1 MVHPTNALFYSYTW
15 HFYANLIE
23 QQKQIRVCECC
34 HKIFDLISI
43 SLSGV
48 PFGCDI
54 LLTYPFFMAP
64 FFYVQYSTFLQL
76 KANFKKFIFWN
87 SATRSA
93 KTNTVRY
100 TFVTVFSVT
109 WYIGLDFIVIFCSV
123 SLCLHVSVSVL
134 FSFSFVRAHISN
146 ICFQMHNR
154 VIILGRWLNWRN
166 RYHIVLLANEYC
178 FLLNRFD
185 NSEWLFRLLKL

>member
-1 MVHPTNALFYSYTW
+1 MVHHTNALFYSYTW

-43 SLSGV
+43 SLSRV
-48 PFGCDI
+48 PFGCDK
-54 LLTYPFFMAP
+54 LLTYPFLWHLFLCT
-64 FFYVQYSTFLQL
+64 YSTFLQL
-76 KANFKKFIFWN
+76 KAKKKSIFWN

-109 WYIGLDFIVIFCSV
+109 WYIGLDFIVTFCSV

-134 FSFSFVRAHISN
+134 FSFSFVRSHISN

-166 RYHIVLLANEYC
+166 RHRIVLLANE
-178 FLLNRFD
+178 
-185 NSEWLFRLLKL
+185 